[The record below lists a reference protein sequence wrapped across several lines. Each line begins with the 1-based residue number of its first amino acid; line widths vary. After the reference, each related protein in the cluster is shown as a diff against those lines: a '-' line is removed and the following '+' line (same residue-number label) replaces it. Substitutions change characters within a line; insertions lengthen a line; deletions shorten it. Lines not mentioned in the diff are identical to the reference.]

1 MAGADVPIDLAPD
14 ERIPRRGL
22 ATLCAMWQ
30 GAGEL
35 WSAVAAAAPDE
46 TTRIWTAEDV
56 RRRALRI
63 LLPKIARQVSALPT
77 DRRAWEE
84 GLPAESRTTLRR
96 GTVARGRVDW
106 RRTALD
112 GWPPSELVYRRRWRR
127 PDTVLANALA
137 WGVETALR
145 LLDAAPSTLTALEQA
160 ATHRLAV
167 LATMSDHPALQDLEP
182 QPLAGDDLKALHG
195 SGYPWR
201 DFEAI
206 ASSIIAIEEQGLD
219 HLAMELL
226 APDAD
231 MGGKLFHLGVCG
243 EIVHGLQQL
252 GCVVESVRPI
262 GGGQSTDRPAFRT
275 VHAGVEWE
283 LYFESAAVWRNAN
296 VRQPYLNAVS
306 ALRGT
311 SQALSADLLLI
322 DRQGRRALLLECKD
336 SHDPTYVGRAGYHQ
350 ATTYLVEAHGRLSDT
365 TVSLTIGHAGAVRG
379 ISTEPLGGGLVG
391 LAEANLVADIVS
403 HFVRGEALELEA

>member
-1 MAGADVPIDLAPD
+1 
-14 ERIPRRGL
+14 
-22 ATLCAMWQ
+22 MWQ

-46 TTRIWTAEDV
+46 TTRSWTAADIQ
-56 RRRALRI
+56 RRALRI
-63 LLPKIARQVSALPT
+63 LLPKIARPVTALPL
-77 DRRAWEE
+77 DSRVWEE

-106 RRTALD
+106 PRTALG
-112 GWPPSELVYRRRWRR
+112 GWPPTELVYRRRHRR

-137 WGVETALR
+137 WGSETAYG
-145 LLDAAPSTLTALEQA
+145 LLAAAPSALTRLEQSA
-160 ATHRLAV
+160 VDRLKV
-167 LATMSDHPALQDLEP
+167 LAGMSDHPALIGLEP

-195 SGYPWR
+195 SGHPWR
-201 DFEAI
+201 DLEAV
-206 ASSIIAIEEQGLD
+206 ASSIIALEEHGLD
-219 HLAMELL
+219 HLAFELL
-226 APDAD
+226 VPDPE

-243 EIVHGLQQL
+243 EMVYGLQQL

-262 GGGQSTDRPAFRT
+262 GGGQSSDRPAFRT

-283 LYFESAAVWRNAN
+283 LYFESAGVWRRAN
-296 VRQPYLNAVS
+296 LRQPYLDAVE

-322 DRQGRRALLLECKD
+322 DRRGRRALMLECKD
-336 SHDPTYVGRAGYHQ
+336 SYDPTYVGRGGYHQ
-350 ATTYLVEAHGRLSDT
+350 ATTYLVEAQGRLSDT

-379 ISTEPLGGGLVG
+379 ISVQPLAGGVVG
-391 LAEANLVADIVS
+391 LAEAGLVAEVVS
-403 HFVRGEALELEA
+403 RFVRGEPLGTTL

>member
-1 MAGADVPIDLAPD
+1 
-14 ERIPRRGL
+14 
-22 ATLCAMWQ
+22 MWQ

-46 TTRIWTAEDV
+46 TTRAWTAEDI

-63 LLPKIARQVSALPT
+63 LLPKIARQVSALPA
-77 DRRAWEE
+77 DGRAWEE

-112 GWPPSELVYRRRWRR
+112 GWPPTELVYRRRQRR

-137 WGVETALR
+137 WGVERASG
-145 LLDAAPSTLTALEQA
+145 LLDAAPSTLTALEQSA
-160 ATHRLAV
+160 VHRLEV
-167 LATMSDHPALQDLEP
+167 LTTMSEHPALQDIEA

-201 DFEAI
+201 DFEAV

-219 HLAMELL
+219 QLALELL

-243 EIVHGLQQL
+243 EIVYGLQQL
-252 GCVVESVRPI
+252 GCVVESVRPL

-283 LYFESAAVWRNAN
+283 LYFESAAVWRRTKL
-296 VRQPYLNAVS
+296 RQPYLGAVA

-322 DRQGRRALLLECKD
+322 DRQGRRALMLECKD
-336 SHDPTYVGRAGYHQ
+336 SHDPTYVGRGGYHQ

-379 ISTEPLGGGLVG
+379 VSLEPLAGGVVG
-391 LAEANLVADIVS
+391 LAEASLVAEIVTR
-403 HFVRGEALELEA
+403 FVTGERLDLATG